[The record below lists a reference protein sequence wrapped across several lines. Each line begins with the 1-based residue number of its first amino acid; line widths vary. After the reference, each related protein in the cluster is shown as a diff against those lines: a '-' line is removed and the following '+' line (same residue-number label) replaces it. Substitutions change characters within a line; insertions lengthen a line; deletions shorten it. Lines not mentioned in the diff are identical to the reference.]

1 MFETHI
7 ESAQIGLWTYK
18 GENFEIAWTDELTAE
33 QKAEAGWWQSEGK
46 TEIPR
51 KSYYRWVIINLIL
64 KLQAGFQQPVLWF

>member
-1 MFETHI
+1 MFKTHL

-51 KSYYRWVIINLIL
+51 KP
-64 KLQAGFQQPVLWF
+64 F